1 MMNRRDFLINSTSSL
16 LAAGILP
23 AFAKEAVKR
32 RVLVLIELQGANDGL
47 NTVIPY
53 ANDRYYSLRPNI
65 GIPKS
70 DVLDLDGQ
78 QGLHP
83 SMTRLRDLYER
94 GFVRVFQNVGYPNQ
108 IQSHFRSIE
117 VWERGGDGNGN
128 GRNGW
133 FVDAAKASSVNDGYD
148 APGIYLGGTPDIFH
162 GGLGYLGS
170 ASFSDLN
177 ERQITKFDHSPTKLP
192 SMLNKLSSKRE
203 SDLERNSLI
212 VEKLKN
218 APTLSFKGGSLARQ
232 LSKVCQLLVAD
243 VRAPVFKVTI
253 GSFDTHADQKNPH
266 SKLLRSLDSAIYQTV
281 STLQSY
287 GLWDEVAIMTYSE
300 FGRRVKENGARG
312 TDHGTAAPHFLVSKS
327 LGSGIVGGLPDL
339 ERLKNGDLQFK
350 VDYRAMYNYVL
361 KENFGFSANPFREY
375 DLPSA

>member
-1 MMNRRDFLINSTSSL
+1 MNRRDFLISSMSTL
-16 LAAGILP
+16 LAAGTLP
-23 AFAKEAVKR
+23 AFSIESTKR

-65 GIPKS
+65 GIPKT
-70 DVLDLDGQ
+70 DCLDLDGE

-83 SMTRLRDLYER
+83 SMIRLRELYER
-94 GFVRVFQNVGYPNQ
+94 GFVKIFQNVGYKNQ

-117 VWERGGDGNGN
+117 VWERGGDGNQN

-133 FVDAAKASSVNDGYD
+133 FVQAAKESSVNQGYD
-148 APGIYLGGTPDIFH
+148 APGIYLGGTSDIFH

-170 ASFSDLN
+170 ASFSELSD
-177 ERQITKFDHSPTKLP
+177 RQVTEFDHSPSKLP
-192 SMLNKLSSKRE
+192 SMLKKLSSKRE
-203 SDLERNSLI
+203 TDLERNSVI
-212 VEKLKN
+212 AGKLKN
-218 APTLSFKGGSLARQ
+218 SPRLSFRGGNLAGQ
-232 LSKVCQLLVAD
+232 LGKVCQLLISD

-266 SKLLRSLDSAIYQTV
+266 SKLLSSLDSAIYQTV
-281 STLQSY
+281 STLESY
-287 GLWDEVAIMTYSE
+287 GLWDEVAIITYSE
-300 FGRRVKENGARG
+300 FGRRVQENGAKG
-312 TDHGTAAPHFLVSKS
+312 TDHGTAAPHFLISKS
-327 LGSGIVGGLPDL
+327 LGSGIVGGFPDL

-361 KENFGFSANPFREY
+361 KHNFGLSTNPFSAY
-375 DLPSA
+375 DLPTA